1 MTNPGYQIILADPP
15 WRYSFSKSK
24 SRSIE
29 AKYPTMALDD
39 ICALDVQSIAAD
51 NAVLFLWATA
61 PKLPDAMAVMAAWG
75 FEYVTFDLWV
85 KLPPDKHRDQLIFDE
100 SFRPAPSR
108 RMGMGFWYRGR
119 HEPILVGRRGKVS
132 APIAANRLESV
143 FFDNIGKHSAKP
155 AIARK
160 RIEHMLPELNPR
172 IELFARERVPG
183 WDCWGNQLDNDVT
196 LSTRAEG
203 AA

>member
-1 MTNPGYQIILADPP
+1 VTNPGYQIILADPP

-24 SRSIE
+24 SRAIE
-29 AKYPTMALDD
+29 SNYPTMALNE
-39 ICALDVQSIAAD
+39 ICALDVPSIAAD

-75 FEYVTFDLWV
+75 FEYITFDVWV

-100 SFRPAPSR
+100 SFRPVPSR

-172 IELFARERVPG
+172 IELFARERAPG
-183 WDCWGNQLDNDVT
+183 WDVWGNELVSDVT
-196 LSTRAEG
+196 LSTRAG
-203 AA
+203 I